1 MKWETNLSEFMVK
14 FNQVKD
20 IAWWCCDTDLKY
32 LEIRIDTRDNGF
44 LLYAASGN
52 GERELVSQKRVYKA
66 IESYLDRFP
75 HLKHKKGPHSIKE

>member
-1 MKWETNLSEFMVK
+1 MQWKTNLSEFMAK
-14 FNQVKD
+14 LDQVKD
-20 IAWWCCDTDLKY
+20 ICWWCHDTDLKY

-52 GERELVSQKRVYKA
+52 GDRELVSQDRVYKA

-75 HLKHKKGPHSIKE
+75 HLKQKKAPTP